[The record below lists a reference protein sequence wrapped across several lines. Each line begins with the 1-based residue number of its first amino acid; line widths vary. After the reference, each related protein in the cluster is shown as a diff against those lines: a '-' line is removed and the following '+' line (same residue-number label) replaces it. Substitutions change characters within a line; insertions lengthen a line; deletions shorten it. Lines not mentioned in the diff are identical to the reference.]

1 MWSWVLAVIGTTG
14 IFFVGKK
21 NTWAWLVLLLNEML
35 WVIYATV
42 THQYGFYL
50 ASLGY
55 TLVYIRSYMEWE
67 KAK

>member
-21 NTWAWLVLLLNEML
+21 NVWSWLLLLFNEVL
-35 WVIYATV
+35 WVIYATS
-42 THQYGFYL
+42 TKQYGFYL

-55 TLVYIRSYMEWE
+55 GAVYIHNYRNWR
-67 KAK
+67 K